1 MARTLQLSWQ
11 LSWQLAFVASLLA
24 LAGCGD
30 QRDPYLR
37 TDVWKP
43 TGANAGNI
51 AAMVANPHDL
61 ISGRGI
67 TVQNSNEP
75 ALAVRNIWLDHPK
88 PFTSSDS
95 AGGGGQSGSG
105 GTDSG
110 ANASGSGGASAT
122 PGS

>member
-1 MARTLQLSWQ
+1 MSRTLQL
-11 LSWQLAFVASLLA
+11 ACIAGLLT

-51 AAMVANPHDL
+51 AAMVADPHDL
-61 ISGRGI
+61 ISGRGTI
-67 TVQNSNEP
+67 VQNSNEP
-75 ALAVRNIWLDHPK
+75 ALAVQHVWLDRPK
-88 PFTSSDS
+88 PFMSSES
-95 AGGGGQSGSG
+95 TGGGGGGSQSGSG

-110 ANASGSGGASAT
+110 ANGGSGAGGASGT